1 MELEVM
7 KMKKRGMALLLGA
20 ALTVGLLSGCGS
32 GAGSAPAETTK
43 AETAAATAGSP
54 AETSPPVGS
63 GQKEQVQL
71 WHYFSASNQEVLEK
85 MIKEFNESQDEIEVV
100 PTYIARADLM
110 RQYTMGALSGEL
122 PDIGM
127 VDSPDMASFI
137 SMGVFEDITEELNAW
152 GQLDAFYEGPMSSCT
167 VDGKIYGLPQNTN
180 CLALY
185 YNIDL
190 LESAGLTEEDVP
202 TTWEELMD
210 VAKKTTTADQ
220 FGFAMCAK
228 GTEEGTFTFIPWL
241 YSAGADINTLDSDE
255 AVYAMDFIASM
266 AKEGVM
272 SSEAV
277 NWGQTDVRDAFIAGK
292 AAMMQNGSWQ
302 IVTLDEL
309 AESSGFRYGCA
320 YLPMDQK
327 NATVLGGENFGIC
340 AGGNKEKA
348 FKFFEFMMG
357 KEGNAQFNV
366 QAGKFPVRSDS
377 MAMESIWTE
386 NEKYK
391 VFSESMNFAVAR
403 GPHAEWPTISEGI
416 YSALQAAILGEKEPQ
431 QAMQEAAEKAA
442 SVLN

>member
-1 MELEVM
+1 
-7 KMKKRGMALLLGA
+7 MKKRGMALLLGT
-20 ALTVGLLSGCGS
+20 ALTIGLLSGCGTGTDTS
-32 GAGSAPAETTK
+32 PAPSETTK
-43 AETAAATAGSP
+43 TEAASTADSQTEAAKTAGS
-54 AETSPPVGS
+54 G
-63 GQKEQVQL
+63 KREQVQL

-85 MIKEFNESQDEIEVV
+85 MIKEFNESQDEVEVV

-110 RQYTMGALSGEL
+110 KQYTMGALSGEL

-167 VDGKIYGLPQNTN
+167 KDGRIYGLPQNTN

-190 LESAGLTEEDVP
+190 LEAAGLTEADVP
-202 TTWEELMD
+202 TTWEELME
-210 VAKKTTTADQ
+210 VARKTTTADQ
-220 FGFAMCAK
+220 FGFAMSAK

-241 YSAGADINTLDSDE
+241 YSAGADITTLDSE
-255 AVYAMDFIASM
+255 QAVHAMDFIATM
-266 AKEGVM
+266 VKEGVM

-309 AESSGFRYGCA
+309 AETSGFRYGCA

-340 AGGNKEKA
+340 ASANKEMA

-357 KEGNAQFNV
+357 KEGNAQFNI

-377 MAMESIWTE
+377 MAMESVWTE

-431 QAMQEAAEKAA
+431 QAMEEAAVKAA
-442 SVLN
+442 SVLD

>member
-1 MELEVM
+1 MR
-7 KMKKRGMALLLGA
+7 KRGMALLLGA
-20 ALTVGLLSGCGS
+20 AIVMGLLSGCGNGTS
-32 GAGSAPAETTK
+32 PVPSETAQTERAQSETTGEGA
-43 AETAAATAGSP
+43 AETARS
-54 AETSPPVGS
+54 AES
-63 GQKEQVQL
+63 GPREQIQL

-85 MIKEFNESQDEIEVV
+85 MIKEFNESQNEIEVV

-110 RQYTMGALSGEL
+110 KQYTMGALSGEL

-152 GQLDAFYEGPMSSCT
+152 GELDAFYEGPMSSCT
-167 VDGKIYGLPQNTN
+167 ADGRIYGLPQNTN

-185 YNIDL
+185 YNLDL
-190 LESAGLTEEDVP
+190 LEAAGLTEADVP
-202 TTWEELMD
+202 TTWEELMA

-220 FGFAMCAK
+220 FGFAMSAK

-241 YSAGADINTLDSDE
+241 YSAGADVNHLDSDE
-255 AVYAMDFIASM
+255 AVRAMDFIASM
-266 AKEGVM
+266 VQEGVM

-327 NATVLGGENFGIC
+327 YATVLGGENFGIC
-340 AGGNKEKA
+340 AGADKELA

-357 KEGNAQFNV
+357 KEGNAQFNI

-386 NEKYK
+386 DEKYK
-391 VFSESMNFAVAR
+391 VFSEAMNFAVAR

-431 QAMQEAAEKAA
+431 QAMEEAADKAA
-442 SVLN
+442 TVLN